1 MAAKLFELKFA
12 PDIGEIRFALAEWAD
27 SIKDMA
33 PIYRDIA
40 MLFKNH
46 EKRHLES
53 EGATTGKRFPPLS
66 KTDDGYGKWKKQH
79 FPRARILERD
89 GVLYRALVKGGGGS
103 IQPEVTKERLQI
115 GVDPNAT
122 LTRKAPFWWKGKK
135 KDSGSSRP
143 YALGRA
149 ALAHSTGITTKQGF
163 VIPRRPPVRFNDSV
177 TDRGAFGYAVQQIF
191 QAHIVR
197 ERKKSPA
204 LRKAIEDK
212 YGGIPKGSGPQ
223 KTIDAAING
232 QWE

>member
-12 PDIGEIRFALAEWAD
+12 PDIGEIRFALAEWAN
-27 SIKDMA
+27 SIKDMT
-33 PIYRDIA
+33 PIFRDLA

-53 EGATTGKRFPPLS
+53 EGSTTGKKFPPLS
-66 KTDDGYGKWKKQH
+66 DKGKPGYRSWKNQH

-89 GVLYRALVKGGGGS
+89 GVLYSALVEGGGGS
-103 IQPEVTKERLQI
+103 IQPEVTKDRLQI
-115 GVDPNAT
+115 GIDPNASAT
-122 LTRKAPFWWKGKK
+122 SSGPFWFRANRKK
-135 KDSGSSRP
+135 TAKP
-143 YALGRA
+143 YNLGRA
-149 ALAHSTGITTKQGF
+149 ALAHSRGGVLFGGGILPQ
-163 VIPRRPPVRFNDSV
+163 RPPVRFNDSV
-177 TDRGAFGYAVQQIF
+177 TDRSAFGYAVQQIF

-197 ERKKSPA
+197 ARKKSPA

-232 QWE
+232 EWE